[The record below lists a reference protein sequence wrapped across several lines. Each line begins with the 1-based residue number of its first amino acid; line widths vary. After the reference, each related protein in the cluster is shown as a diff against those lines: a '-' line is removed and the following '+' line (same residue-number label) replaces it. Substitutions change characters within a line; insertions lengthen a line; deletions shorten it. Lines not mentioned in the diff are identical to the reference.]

1 MRRLKC
7 GKRRGSCQPHAI
19 GTALGFGVGQELPQ
33 HEKIRFRRSEIT
45 DLSALPSAGCTPPL
59 GRAVF
64 RRRFR
69 WLKRAALALA
79 LIAALFVAGVYAIG
93 ASGVGKDRLQ
103 REAESAIR
111 RLAETDVKVSSGS
124 TGITLDGSSFLALQV
139 SDLSLTTAD
148 GNRMLEAGTVRF
160 GMRALPLVGGE
171 VRLTSAKLSDARI
184 DLAGLSSGRHDW
196 VAPLR
201 DSQGLIDPDKVIAA
215 VFDSVR
221 EALDAVKMESVRDI
235 RLVNVELALP
245 ADVGIRSVK
254 IADAVVRQA
263 GSDRMELSTT
273 ATVDGRAISLAGI
286 AARDPLTRRIVDL
299 DATIEV
305 AGPQLETF
313 WPGGGHEPGAG
324 TLHLKGSEGVGET
337 ASELRASLDLK
348 GTALDFGLR
357 GLLAAD
363 IAMQATLERGSNK
376 IDIGR
381 LLVKTGRSNFTFQG
395 SVGPRPPEVSPEEG
409 PAYRYDFVSDGSTLA
424 PDDSSEPAL
433 RFLSRIAGVYD
444 VDSRKLIADT
454 IAVRSGAGGEAVGMA
469 TLQFAGDETP
479 GLFLALNVHDMPVSH
494 VKQLWPW
501 MAAGSA
507 RQWVLKNLFGGRVP
521 QASLRYDVQP
531 GRLGSGVPL
540 TAKEVSGRFDVEGA
554 RFDTAGHIPPV
565 RDAVG
570 RVEFDGT
577 QVRISL
583 ESGTVYMPSG
593 RIAAASKGT
602 LTVDDA
608 NQRPVIGKLDINVE
622 GDADAIVELASYE
635 PINAMRYVGLKPEEF
650 SGRVTGNVK
659 ADIPLQAGID
669 TSTLNW
675 LVALDYKGLAL
686 KKDFDGQNVTDANG
700 SITVDP
706 GKATIVATAR
716 LNDIPAE
723 VSLVEPLKASD
734 VARSR
739 KVTLILDDKLRDK
752 LMPGL
757 SGMLEG
763 TIKVALENRA
773 DGARSVNT
781 DLTAAKLSLPWVGWS
796 KGQGVPAQAA
806 FMMKTGGD
814 TTRLS
819 GFSLD
824 GKSFS
829 ARGDVVL
836 SGGALSSA
844 TFDKVRLNRDDD
856 VAVSVRR
863 TGSGYKV
870 DVSGASLDVRP
881 VIKQFTS
888 GPGGSGKARDKADT
902 VSLTADIGR
911 LTGFHNEML
920 AGLKLSYSG
929 AGSRIGSLKASATTS
944 SGAAVTAEGGTSGS
958 QRTLSMRSADAGS
971 ILRFLDIYRNVR
983 GGGLAIALQGAG
995 DGPLKGRIDARDFLV
1010 VNEPKL
1016 ASIVS
1021 TTPAGDSRSLN
1032 QAVRGNI
1039 DTSSVRFERGS
1050 TEVEKGASYVKLA
1063 NGVLRGPLIGT
1074 TFQGILYDQNDNM
1087 DMTGTFM
1094 PAYGLNRIFGELPL
1108 VGAILG
1114 NGRDRGLIGVTYR
1127 LRGNVKKP
1135 ELEIN
1140 PLSVIAP
1147 GIFRSVFEFR

>member
-1 MRRLKC
+1 M
-7 GKRRGSCQPHAI
+7 
-19 GTALGFGVGQELPQ
+19 GQELPQ

-45 DLSALPSAGCTPPL
+45 DLSALPSAGCAPPL

-69 WLKRAALALA
+69 WLKRAGLGLALLA
-79 LIAALFVAGVYAIG
+79 VVIVAAVYAIG
-93 ASGVGKDRLQ
+93 ASGLGTDRLRQ
-103 REAESAIR
+103 EAESAIR
-111 RLAETDVKVSSGS
+111 RLAETDVKVSGGS
-124 TGITLDGSSFLALQV
+124 AGVTLDGSSFLALQIR
-139 SDLSLTTAD
+139 DLSLTTAD
-148 GNRMLEAGTVRF
+148 GGKMLEAGAVRF
-160 GMRALPLVGGE
+160 GMRALPLVTGE
-171 VRLTSAKLSDARI
+171 VRLTSARLSDARI
-184 DLAGLSSGRHDW
+184 DLAAFPSGKGDW
-196 VAPLR
+196 VASLR
-201 DSQGLIDPDKVIAA
+201 DTQGLIDPDKVLAA

-221 EALDAVKMESVRDI
+221 EVLDAVKMESVRDI

-245 ADVGIRSVK
+245 ADIGIRSVK

-263 GSDRMELSTT
+263 GSDRMELSTK
-273 ATVDGRAISLAGI
+273 AMVDGRAVTLAGV
-286 AARDPLTRRIVDL
+286 AARDPQTRRIVDL
-299 DATIEV
+299 DATVEV
-305 AGPQLETF
+305 AGPRLETF
-313 WPGGGHEPGAG
+313 WPGGGHELGAG
-324 TLHLKGSEGVGET
+324 TLRLTGSEGVGET
-337 ASELRASLDLK
+337 ASKLQASLEAE
-348 GTALDFGLR
+348 GAALDFGPR
-357 GLLAAD
+357 GLLAAE
-363 IAMQATLERGSNK
+363 ISMQATLESGVNK
-376 IDIGR
+376 VDVGR
-381 LLVKTGRSNFTFQG
+381 LLVKTGRSNFAFQG
-395 SVGPRPPEVSPEEG
+395 SIGPRPPQVSSDER

-444 VDSRKLIADT
+444 VESRRLIADT

-469 TLQFAGDETP
+469 TLQFAEDRTP

-540 TAKEVSGRFDVEGA
+540 SAQEVSGRFDVEGA

-565 RDAVG
+565 RDAIG
-570 RVEFDGT
+570 RVEFEGT

-583 ESGTVYMPSG
+583 DSGTVYMPSG
-593 RIAAASKGT
+593 RIAAASNGT

-608 NQRPVIGKLDINVE
+608 NQRPVIGKLDIDVE

-659 ADIPLQAGID
+659 ADIPLHSGID
-669 TSTLNW
+669 TSRLNW

-686 KKDFDGQNVTDANG
+686 ENEFDGQKVTDADG
-700 SITVDP
+700 SIIVDP
-706 GKATIVATAR
+706 RKATIIATAK

-739 KVTLILDDKLRDK
+739 QVTLILDDKLRDRM
-752 LMPGL
+752 MPGL
-757 SGMLEG
+757 SSMLEG

-773 DGARSVNT
+773 DGARSVAT
-781 DLTAAKLSLPWVGWS
+781 DLTAAKLVLPWVGWS
-796 KGQGVPAQAA
+796 KGAGVPAQAA
-806 FMMKTGGD
+806 FTMKTEGGGV
-814 TTRLS
+814 TRLS

-829 ARGDVVL
+829 AEGDVVL
-836 SGGALSSA
+836 SGGVLSSA
-844 TFDKVRLNRDDD
+844 TFGKVRLNRDDD

-870 DVSGASLDVRP
+870 DVSGAALDARAI
-881 VIKQFTS
+881 IKQFTAD
-888 GPGGSGKARDKADT
+888 PGGAGKASSKADT

-911 LTGFHNEML
+911 LTGFHSEML
-920 AGLKLSYSG
+920 TGLKLSYNG
-929 AGSRIGSLKASATTS
+929 AGSRIDSLEASATAGE
-944 SGAAVTAEGGTSGS
+944 GASVTAKGGTSGA
-958 QRTLSMRSADAGS
+958 QRNLSMRSADAGA

-983 GGGLAIALQGAG
+983 GGGISIAMQGSG
-995 DGPLKGRIDARDFLV
+995 DGPLRGKIDARDFV
-1010 VNEPKL
+1010 VVDEPKL

-1021 TTPAGDSRSLN
+1021 TAPAGDSRSLN

-1039 DTSSVRFERGS
+1039 DTSRVQFERGS
-1050 TEVEKGASYVKLA
+1050 TEVEKGVGYVRLA

-1127 LRGNVKKP
+1127 LRGNLRKP

-1147 GIFRSVFEFR
+1147 GIFRSIFEYR

>member
-1 MRRLKC
+1 MP
-7 GKRRGSCQPHAI
+7 GNVAGGTASV
-19 GTALGFGVGQELPQ
+19 TALGFGVGQELPQ

-45 DLSALPSAGCTPPL
+45 DLGALPSAGCAPPL

-69 WLKRAALALA
+69 WLKRAVLALTLLA
-79 LIAALFVAGVYAIG
+79 VLAVAGIYAIG
-93 ASGVGKDRLQ
+93 ASGVGTERLQ
-103 REAESAIR
+103 LEAENAIR
-111 RLAETDVKVSSGS
+111 RLAETDVRVIGGS
-124 TGITLDGSSFLALQV
+124 AGITLDSSSFLALQV
-139 SDLSLTTAD
+139 KDVSLTGAD
-148 GNRMLEAGTVRF
+148 GTRMLEAGAVRF
-160 GMRALPLVGGE
+160 GVRALPLVTGE
-171 VRLTSAKLSDARI
+171 VHLTSARLSDARI
-184 DLAGLSSGRHDW
+184 DLAALPPGKGDW
-196 VAPLR
+196 AASLR
-201 DSQGLIDPDKVIAA
+201 DGQGLVDPDKVIAA
-215 VFDSVR
+215 VFESVR
-221 EALDAVKMESVRDI
+221 AALDAVRLDSIHDI

-245 ADVGIRSVK
+245 PDLGIGSVK
-254 IADAVVRQA
+254 IADAFVRQA
-263 GSDRMELSTT
+263 GADRMELSTT
-273 ATVDGRAISLAGI
+273 ATVDGRTVTLAGV
-286 AARDPLTRRIVDL
+286 AARDPQTRRIVDL

-305 AGPQLETF
+305 GGPRLETF

-324 TLHLKGSEGVGET
+324 TLRLTGSEGTGET
-337 ASELRASLDLK
+337 ASRLQASLEAE
-348 GTALDFGLR
+348 GTALDFGPR

-363 IAMQATLERGSNK
+363 IAMQAVLESGSGK

-381 LLVKTGRSNFTFQG
+381 LVVTTGRSSFTFQG
-395 SVGPRPPEVSPEEG
+395 SVGPRPPGLSPEER

-444 VDSRKLIADT
+444 VETRRLIADT

-469 TLQFAGDETP
+469 TVQFAENKTP

-521 QASLRYDVQP
+521 EASLRYDVQP

-540 TAKEVSGRFDVEGA
+540 TAREVSGRFDVEGA

-565 RDAVG
+565 RDAIG
-570 RVEFDGT
+570 RVEFEGT

-583 ESGTVYMPSG
+583 DSGTVYMPSG
-593 RIAAASKGT
+593 RIAAASRGT

-608 NQRPVIGKLDINVE
+608 SQRPVIGKLDIDVE
-622 GDADAIVELASYE
+622 GDADAIIELASYE

-659 ADIPLQAGID
+659 ADIPLHSGID
-669 TSTLNW
+669 TSSLNW

-686 KKDFDGQNVTDANG
+686 KRAFDSQMVTDADG

-706 GKATIVATAR
+706 GKATIVATAK

-723 VSLVEPLKASD
+723 VSLVEPLRASQRASQ
-734 VARSR
+734 VVQSR
-739 KVTLILDDKLRDK
+739 KVTLILDDKIRDK
-752 LMPGL
+752 MLPGL
-757 SGMLEG
+757 SSMLEG
-763 TIKVALENRA
+763 TIRVALENRA
-773 DGARSVNT
+773 DGARSVDT
-781 DLTAAKLSLPWVGWS
+781 DLTAAKLTLPWVGWS
-796 KGQGVPAQAA
+796 KGAGVPAQAA
-806 FMMKTGGD
+806 FVMKTEDG
-814 TTRLS
+814 TSRLS
-819 GFSLD
+819 DFNLD

-844 TFDKVRLNRDDD
+844 SFDRVRLNRDDD
-856 VAVSVRR
+856 VAVTVRR
-863 TGSGYKV
+863 SGSGYKV
-870 DVSGASLDVRP
+870 DVSGASLDARP
-881 VIKQFTS
+881 IIRQFT
-888 GPGGSGKARDKADT
+888 GDPGGSGKGSGKADAIA
-902 VSLTADIGR
+902 LTADVGR
-911 LTGFHNEML
+911 LTGFHGEML
-920 AGLKLSYSG
+920 SGLKLSYD
-929 AGSRIGSLKASATTS
+929 AVGSRIDGLKASATAS
-944 SGAAVTAEGGTSGS
+944 SGAAVTAEGSTSGG
-958 QRTLSMRSADAGS
+958 QRNLSMRSADAGA

-983 GGGLAIALQGAG
+983 GGGISIAMQGSG
-995 DGPLKGRIDARDFLV
+995 DGPLRGKIDARDFLV
-1010 VNEPKL
+1010 VDEPKL

-1021 TTPAGDSRSLN
+1021 TAPAGDSRSLN

-1039 DTSSVRFERGS
+1039 DTSRVQFERGF
-1050 TEVEKGASYVKLA
+1050 TEVEKGEGYVRLA

-1074 TFQGILYDQNDNM
+1074 TFQGILYDRNDNM

-1108 VGAILG
+1108 IGAILG

-1147 GIFRSVFEFR
+1147 GIFRSIFEYR